1 MASRVLITPKQYLAT
16 HFEREPELVRGELVE
31 KSLPN
36 LSHGKTQQRLC
47 VLLSG
52 AGCGCTEVRMKLA
65 EDLFRIPDFA
75 LFERDPEE
83 ELPHSPPLLA
93 VEIASPDDRVLDV
106 EQKLDEYR
114 AWGVAHV
121 WFVEPE
127 LRKLY
132 IYDHGL
138 INVAQ
143 LELPRFHVIIT
154 PADLFG

>member
-1 MASRVLITPKQYLAT
+1 MAGKVLITPEQYLAT

-47 VLLSG
+47 VLLNG

-65 EDLFRIPDFA
+65 EDLFRIPGFA

-83 ELPHSPPLLA
+83 ELPRSPPLLI
-93 VEIASPDDRVLDV
+93 VEIASPDDPVLDV
-106 EQKLDEYR
+106 EQKLEEYR

-121 WFVEPE
+121 WFVEPQ
-127 LRKLY
+127 LQKLY

-143 LELPRFHVIIT
+143 LELPRFHVVIT

>member
-1 MASRVLITPKQYLAT
+1 MASRVLITPEQYLAT

-83 ELPHSPPLLA
+83 ELPRSPPLLA

-106 EQKLDEYR
+106 EQKLEEYR
-114 AWGVAHV
+114 LGRSSCLVRRAGVA
-121 WFVEPE
+121 ETLY
-127 LRKLY
+127 LRPWA
-132 IYDHGL
+132 HQRR
-138 INVAQ
+138 A
-143 LELPRFHVIIT
+143 
-154 PADLFG
+154 A